1 MNIYSVGS
9 GFIASHLQYNVIHE
23 RVLPNEKQIKELL
36 NWYKPDILI
45 NCLGRTGSP
54 NIDWC
59 ESNKEETYTAN
70 VVIPTM
76 LAHECEKLGIRFI
89 HLGSGCINYGQ
100 SPNGRDEMHCLLW
113 DDAIPYKVRIDT
125 GWKETDI
132 TNPLS
137 YYSQTKYECDNNIKD
152 IKNTTILRLR
162 MPISS
167 KKHPRNLLNKL
178 IKYKQVLDEPNS
190 MTFVSDLI
198 NAIDFVINKE
208 LSGIYNVA
216 SPLPL
221 KHSDLLEEYRKYV
234 PNHWYQRISKETLSK
249 MVIAPRSNC
258 ILDMSKIQNEGF
270 KFGDTDTLVRECIK
284 NYIKEIDD

>member
-1 MNIYSVGS
+1 MKIYTLGN
-9 GFIASHLQYNVIHE
+9 GFIASHLQYNIILE
-23 RVLPNEKQIKELL
+23 RVSPNEKQIKELL

-45 NCLGRTGSP
+45 NCIGRTGSP

-59 ESNKEETYTAN
+59 ENNKEETFTTN

-76 LAHECEKLGIRFI
+76 IADECEKLNIRFI
-89 HLGSGCINYGQ
+89 HLGSGCINYGA
-100 SPNGRDEMHCLLW
+100 SPNFREEMHHTNYNEI
-113 DDAIPYKVRIDT
+113 IPYKVRIDT

-137 YYSQTKYECDNNIKD
+137 YYSQTKYIADNNLKELP
-152 IKNTTILRLR
+152 NTTILRLR
-162 MPISS
+162 MPISA

-190 MTFVSDLI
+190 MTFVSDLV

-208 LSGIYNVA
+208 LLGIYNVA
-216 SPLPL
+216 SPKPL

-234 PNHWYQRISKETLSK
+234 SSHSYQRISKETLEK
-249 MVIAPRSNC
+249 MVVAPRSNC

-270 KFGDTDTLVRECIK
+270 KFGDTDMLVRECIN
-284 NYIKEIDD
+284 NYIKEIND

>member
-1 MNIYSVGS
+1 MKIYTLGN
-9 GFIASHLQYNVIHE
+9 GFIASHLPYNPILD
-23 RVLPNEKQIKELL
+23 RVSPNEKQIKELL
-36 NWYKPDILI
+36 TWYKPDII
-45 NCLGRTGSP
+45 VNCIGRTGSP
-54 NIDWC
+54 NIDFC
-59 ESNKEETYTAN
+59 ETHKEETHTAN

-76 LAHECEKLGIRFI
+76 FAHECEKLGIRFI
-89 HLGSGCINYGQ
+89 HLGSGCVMYGQ
-100 SPNGRDEMHCLLW
+100 SPHGRDEMHCLLW

-132 TNPLS
+132 TSPKS
-137 YYSQTKYECDNNIKD
+137 YYSQTKYECDNNLKD
-152 IKNTTILRLR
+152 MKNTTILRLR

-190 MTFVSDLI
+190 MTFVSDLV

-208 LSGIYNVA
+208 LYGIYNVA

-234 PNHWYQRISKETLSK
+234 PNHTYQRINKETLDK

-258 ILDMSKIQNEGF
+258 ILDMNKIMNEGF

-284 NYIKEIDD
+284 NYVKEING